1 MSNEFKSV
9 VPGTRSFVI
18 TPDDDVNLSQNA
30 RSLRVDVGGTLK
42 FTTVGGTTDTWEVSD
57 KETIPMQIQKVFAT
71 GTTAT
76 GIHGIV

>member
-9 VPGTRSFVI
+9 VPGTRSFLI
-18 TPDDDVNLSQNA
+18 TPSDENNLPQNA
-30 RSLRVDVGGTLK
+30 RSLRVDVGGSLK
-42 FTTVGGTTDTWEVSD
+42 FTTIGGTTDTWEVSD
-57 KETIPMQIQKVFAT
+57 KETIPMQMEKIFAT